1 MEHIKQII
9 IAVIATGTLATILM
23 AIDDIARQRNAR
35 RAAEKATRA
44 ADMVRRNERIRR
56 ERIAAAREQL
66 WRECVRE
73 EAPECESKDA

>member
-1 MEHIKQII
+1 
-9 IAVIATGTLATILM
+9 M

-35 RAAEKATRA
+35 RAAEKAARA

-56 ERIAAAREQL
+56 ERIAAARGQL
-66 WRECVRE
+66 WRECIRE

>member
-1 MEHIKQII
+1 
-9 IAVIATGTLATILM
+9 M

-35 RAAEKATRA
+35 RAAEKAARA

-66 WRECVRE
+66 WWECMRE
-73 EAPECESKDA
+73 EAPECENKDA

>member
-1 MEHIKQII
+1 MEHLRQII

-35 RAAEKATRA
+35 RAAEKAARA
-44 ADMVRRNERIRR
+44 ADMVRRNERLRR

-66 WRECVRE
+66 WLEYTRE
-73 EAPECESKDA
+73 EGSECTSKDA

>member
-1 MEHIKQII
+1 
-9 IAVIATGTLATILM
+9 M

-35 RAAEKATRA
+35 RAAEKAARA

-66 WRECVRE
+66 WLEYTREGS
-73 EAPECESKDA
+73 ECEEEKDA